1 MVIFAIS
8 KMINVEVGVR
18 VDEQQN
24 NNKSIDMRKIITM
37 TAFGIVAF
45 AGFTIQKVEAAA
57 GLPTFYGSVI
67 FDDNW
72 YDAEGKG
79 QAQYGF
85 YSFQPKSD
93 ISLSPVMIHGNLNIN
108 GGGTYSDRKI
118 HYHLWEMYADDG
130 SDTGITFHNYFCKV
144 DTDNWDMENV
154 VDYSDNQDNIAY
166 DMTYDPVSRKIYAV
180 QWGPFEDDNA
190 YFAEVDGDSGESVNI
205 AKVKCMSA
213 LACDNFGRIYGIRT
227 SDGMTCYLDQRT
239 GEVIE
244 LGFSGIVPKYVQS
257 ATVDPATNII
267 YWASMD
273 ENGKSELRTV
283 NVITGA
289 TDKIGDFNGD
299 AEITCLFV
307 EAPRGTLG
315 APGELTDVVL
325 STSGSKSKIS
335 AKLPTK
341 TFDGNDISGMLTFEW
356 YIDGKLA
363 GSIEGSPGQPVN
375 LEAEVLQGR
384 HVVVAQARSA
394 AGEGPRTYR
403 DQWCGEDVPA
413 AVQNLHFSIAD
424 GIANL
429 TWQAPSEGLRGGSI
443 DPIDTKYK
451 VLRYPGAEI
460 VAMGITQTSFTEKLP
475 AAAATY
481 YYTVTATNSL
491 GEGGTATS
499 NTIYTGSSSTLPYF
513 QDFESEDSANDFTII
528 NTEEGRGWFRWHNT
542 AQNFK
547 AMACRFNKLDASDN
561 WLILPPLPFVT
572 GQEYKL
578 SYRVKVFDSDSP
590 EKYEITIGRDA
601 TVASQTA
608 LIQSARTIKNTDWQ
622 LVEVPFKVQEDGL
635 HNIGIHCVSPAMA
648 YYLIVDDISV
658 SQTSDVNIVS
668 REANAV
674 VAADG
679 EIVATGEGR
688 MVIYNIDGR
697 KVCDINAEGEA
708 RVTVEPGIYI
718 VTFGD
723 RCFKLLLK

>member
-1 MVIFAIS
+1 M
-8 KMINVEVGVR
+8 K
-18 VDEQQN
+18 
-24 NNKSIDMRKIITM
+24 KIIT
-37 TAFGIVAF
+37 TAAIGIVAI
-45 AGFTIQKVEAAA
+45 AGFPIQHVVAADK
-57 GLPTFYGSVI
+57 LPTFYGSVI

-79 QAQYGF
+79 QAKYGF
-85 YSFQPKSD
+85 YSFQPKTN

-130 SDTGITFHNYFCKV
+130 SETGITFHNYFCKV
-144 DTDNWDMENV
+144 DTDNWNMENT

-227 SDGMTCYLDQRT
+227 SDGMTCYLDQHT

-273 ENGKSELRTV
+273 ENGKSELRSV
-283 NVITGA
+283 DVITGA
-289 TDKIGDFNGD
+289 TDKIGEFEGD

-315 APGELTDVVL
+315 APDELTDVVL
-325 STSGSKSKIS
+325 STSGSKSRIS
-335 AKLPTK
+335 AKLPAK
-341 TFDGNDISGMLTFEW
+341 TFDGNDISGVMTFEW

-363 GSIEGSPGQPVN
+363 GTVEGAPGQPVN
-375 LEAEVLQGR
+375 LEADVLQGR
-384 HVVVAQARSA
+384 HVVVAQASSA
-394 AGEGPRTYR
+394 AGVGPRTYR

-413 AVQNLHFSIAD
+413 AVQNLHFSIVD
-424 GIANL
+424 GTANL

-443 DPIDTKYK
+443 DPADTKYK

-481 YYTVTATNSL
+481 YYTVTVSNSL

-499 NTIYTGSSSTLPYF
+499 NTIYTGTSSTLPYF

-547 AMACRFNKLDASDN
+547 AMACRFNKFDASDN
-561 WLILPPLPFVT
+561 WLILPPLPFVA

-601 TVASQTA
+601 TVASQTV

-668 REANAV
+668 HEADAV

-688 MVIYNIDGR
+688 LVIYNIDGR

-708 RVTVEPGIYI
+708 RVAVEPGIYI